1 MYITIRLK
9 LFLILLIQQIKEQ
22 LQVSTETLTTQRH
35 FKDGTTKTRT
45 TTYDIYLII

>member
-22 LQVSTETLTTQRH
+22 LQVYTETLTTQRQ
-35 FKDGTTKTRT
+35 FKGGTTKTRT
-45 TTYDIYLII
+45 KTYDIYLII